1 MEFFILLFILP
12 RCWMR
17 RSLCPSTT
25 SWCPVRILT
34 QYSANTLIPVPGIRR
49 AAWPPGSWH
58 SSSHRNRFESPISKK
73 NKALPVCIS
82 AFLGFDWTEPL
93 INNCKLCFS
102 YIYRWDVFRIFIV
115 EFFFSYIYRWDV
127 FRIFIV
133 EMFFVYLS
141 LRCFLY
147 IYRWDV
153 FVYLSLRCFSHIY
166 HWDVVCIFSVEIW
179 NNLFPNRIWNKT
191 L

>member
-49 AAWPPGSWH
+49 AAWPPRSWH

-73 NKALPVCIS
+73 NKAIPVCIS

-115 EFFFSYIYRWDV
+115 EFVFVYLSLRCFSYIYRWDV
-127 FRIFIV
+127 FCIFIV

-141 LRCFLY
+141 LK
-147 IYRWDV
+147 
-153 FVYLSLRCFSHIY
+153 CFSHIY